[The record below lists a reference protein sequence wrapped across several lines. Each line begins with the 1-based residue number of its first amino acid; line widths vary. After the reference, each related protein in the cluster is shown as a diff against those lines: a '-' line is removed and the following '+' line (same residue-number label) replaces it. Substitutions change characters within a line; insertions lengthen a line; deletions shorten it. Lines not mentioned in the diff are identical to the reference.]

1 MNYSYL
7 VKKPTNQ
14 IQQKMAKIKHN
25 NFIDTVDEVLS
36 GAKEVG
42 VLHLYAEDKKLTG
55 RTIQIKG
62 KEMYH
67 FGTTGYL
74 GLEQEDRIKEAAIQ
88 AIRDYGTQFP
98 LSKSYISH
106 PLYSELEAKIEEMY
120 GIPPIITKNSTLGHL
135 AIIPTLLRDED
146 GVIMDHQVHWSV
158 QNACQLLK
166 LRGIPVEMIRHNN
179 LNMLEEKIKQLS
191 SKCDKIWYM
200 ADGVYSMFGD
210 YAPMAE
216 LMEITK
222 KYSQLHLYF
231 DDVHGMSWIGKNG
244 TGFVFDSIK
253 ELSENIVV
261 VGTLSKTF
269 GASGA
274 TLFCKNEKLRNKI
287 KNFGGPL
294 TFSAQLEPASVGA
307 AIASANIHLSP
318 EITIRQKELA
328 EKIDYFNQLLSLDNL
343 PIISK
348 NDSPVFFLGM
358 GTPVSAYNFVHRL
371 FKEGFFLNLGIYPAV
386 PIKNTGIRITLSSHN
401 QKQDIHELAEAMK
414 YHYPKALEETN
425 NSDEKVR
432 KAFGLTIHNT
442 ISIKNSI
449 EDDIIIEEKTTIED
463 MNKSDWNKRMAK
475 NNIFDWDGLVYLEKA
490 FKNNTD
496 QFNNWEFFYYT
507 IKDKKGKILL
517 MTFGTYGIWKDDML
531 ATESVS
537 KQLEEIRKTNPL
549 HLTSKVISLGCLFT
563 EGKHFYVNQEEEL
576 AERAVKLLLDK
587 LEEKYNDLKA
597 DMLVLRDFE
606 EKNTWDKVIQEQGY
620 FKINMPESCVYNAE
634 KWLNYEDFSKLLSP
648 RSRKHFNK
656 EIIPFEKHYTIE
668 IKDSLSDEEMEVA
681 YQLYENVKN
690 NNYAINTFQ
699 YAKSVFEKMNEC
711 PNWEFILLNLNTV
724 ETTPLVGVMF
734 CYKNQNHT
742 YVPELIG
749 MDYRWAKEF
758 NLYRQLLFQ
767 TIKRANELNFPQIDF
782 GVSASFE
789 KKKVGAK
796 IIPKVAYVQARDNYT
811 MEVMNTIQND
821 YKSIS

>member
-1 MNYSYL
+1 
-7 VKKPTNQ
+7 
-14 IQQKMAKIKHN
+14 MAKIKHN

-36 GAKEVG
+36 GAKNVG
-42 VLHLYAEDKKLTG
+42 VLHLYAEDRKLTG

-62 KEMYH
+62 KEMFH

-74 GLEQEDRIKEAAIQ
+74 GLEQDARIKEAAIQ
-88 AIRDYGTQFP
+88 AIKDYGTQFP

-106 PLYSELEAKIEEMY
+106 PLYSELESKIEEMY

-191 SKCDKIWYM
+191 SKCEKIWYM

-210 YAPMAE
+210 YAPISE
-216 LMEITK
+216 LIEMTK
-222 KYSQLHLYF
+222 KYNQLHLYF

-244 TGFVFDSIK
+244 TGFVFNCIK
-253 ELSENIVV
+253 ELPDNIVV

-274 TLFCKNEKLRNKI
+274 TLLCKNEKLRNKI

-307 AIASANIHLSP
+307 AIASAKIHLSS
-318 EITIRQKELA
+318 EITIRQHELA
-328 EKIDYFNQLLSLDNL
+328 DKISYFNQLLAEENL
-343 PIISK
+343 PIISV

-358 GTPVSAYNFVHRL
+358 GTPISSYNFVHRL
-371 FKEGFFLNLGIYPAV
+371 FNEGFFLNLGIYPAV

-401 QKQDIHELAEAMK
+401 QKQDIKELAEALK

-425 NSDEKVR
+425 NNDRKVR
-432 KAFGLTIHNT
+432 KAFGLYVTDEVIA
-442 ISIKNSI
+442 KNQI
-449 EDDIIIEEKTTIED
+449 DDIIIEEKNTILDVSE
-463 MNKSDWNKRMAK
+463 SEWNNLMGK
-475 NNIFDWDGLVYLEKA
+475 NNIFDWEGLVYLEKA
-490 FKNNTD
+490 FKNSID
-496 QFNNWEFFYYT
+496 KFNNWEFFYYT
-507 IKDKKGKILL
+507 IKDKRGKIIL
-517 MTFGTYGIWKDDML
+517 MTFGTYGLWKDDML

-537 KQLEEIRKTNPL
+537 KQLEEIRKTDPL

-563 EGKHFYVNQEEEL
+563 EGKHYYINENEEL
-576 AERAVKLLLDK
+576 AEKAVKLLLEK

-597 DMLVLRDFE
+597 DMVVLRDFE
-606 EKNTWDKVIQEQGY
+606 EKNTWDKTIQEQGY
-620 FKINMPESCVYNAE
+620 FKINMPESCVYKAE
-634 KWLNYEDFSKLLSP
+634 KWQNYLDFSKVLSP

-656 EIIPFEKHYTIE
+656 EIMTFEKYYNID
-668 IKDSLSDEEMEVA
+668 IKEKLSVEELEKA
-681 YQLYENVKN
+681 YKLYQNVKN

-699 YAKSVFEKMNEC
+699 YDKSVFERMNEC
-711 PNWEFILLNLNTV
+711 PNWEFITLHLNNV
-724 ETTPLVGVMF
+724 EDKPFVGVMF

-749 MDYRWAKEF
+749 MDYKWAKDF

-767 TIKRANELNFPQIDF
+767 TIKRANELNFAQIDF

-789 KKKVGAK
+789 KRKVGAK

-821 YKSIS
+821 YKSIL

>member
-1 MNYSYL
+1 
-7 VKKPTNQ
+7 
-14 IQQKMAKIKHN
+14 MAKIKHN

-36 GAKEVG
+36 GAKNVG

-62 KEMYH
+62 KEMFH

-74 GLEQEDRIKEAAIQ
+74 GLEQDARIKEAAIQ
-88 AIRDYGTQFP
+88 AIKDYGTQFP

-106 PLYSELEAKIEEMY
+106 PLYSKLESKIEEMY

-179 LNMLEEKIKQLS
+179 LKMLEEKIKQLS
-191 SKCDKIWYM
+191 SKCEKIWYM

-210 YAPMAE
+210 YAPISE
-216 LMEITK
+216 LIEMTK
-222 KYSQLHLYF
+222 KYNQLHLYF

-244 TGFVFDSIK
+244 TGFVFNCIK
-253 ELSENIVV
+253 ELPDNIVV

-274 TLFCKNEKLRNKI
+274 TLLCKNEKLRNKI

-307 AIASANIHLSP
+307 AIASAKIHLSS
-318 EITIRQKELA
+318 EITIRQHELA
-328 EKIDYFNQLLSLDNL
+328 NKISYFNQLLAEENL
-343 PIISK
+343 PIISV

-358 GTPVSAYNFVHRL
+358 GTPISSYNFVHRL
-371 FKEGFFLNLGIYPAV
+371 FNEGFFLNLGIYPAV

-401 QKQDIHELAEAMK
+401 QKQDIKELAEALK

-425 NSDEKVR
+425 NNDRKVR
-432 KAFGLTIHNT
+432 KAFGLYVTDEVIA
-442 ISIKNSI
+442 KNQI
-449 EDDIIIEEKTTIED
+449 EDIIIEEKNTILDVSE
-463 MNKSDWNKRMAK
+463 SEWNNLMGK
-475 NNIFDWDGLVYLEKA
+475 NNIFDWEGLVYLEKA
-490 FKNNTD
+490 FKNSID
-496 QFNNWEFFYYT
+496 KFNNWEFFYYT
-507 IKDKKGKILL
+507 IKDKRGKIIL
-517 MTFGTYGIWKDDML
+517 MTFGTYGLWKDDML

-537 KQLEEIRKTNPL
+537 KQLEEIRKTDPL

-563 EGKHFYVNQEEEL
+563 EGKHYYINENEEL
-576 AERAVKLLLDK
+576 AEKAVKLLLEK

-597 DMLVLRDFE
+597 DMVVLRDFE
-606 EKNTWDKVIQEQGY
+606 EKNTWDKTIQEQGY
-620 FKINMPESCVYNAE
+620 FKINMPESCVYKAE
-634 KWLNYEDFSKLLSP
+634 KWQNYLDFSKVLSP

-656 EIIPFEKHYTIE
+656 EIMTFEKYYNID
-668 IKDSLSDEEMEVA
+668 IKEKLSVEELEKA
-681 YQLYENVKN
+681 YKLYQNVKN

-699 YAKSVFEKMNEC
+699 YDKSVFERMNEC
-711 PNWEFILLNLNTV
+711 PNWEFITLHLNNV
-724 ETTPLVGVMF
+724 EDKPFVGVMF

-749 MDYRWAKEF
+749 MDYKWAKDF

-767 TIKRANELNFPQIDF
+767 TIKRANELNFAQIDF

-789 KKKVGAK
+789 KRKVGAK

-821 YKSIS
+821 YKSIL

>member
-1 MNYSYL
+1 
-7 VKKPTNQ
+7 
-14 IQQKMAKIKHN
+14 MAKIKHN

-36 GAKEVG
+36 GAKNVG

-74 GLEQEDRIKEAAIQ
+74 GLEQEERIKEAAIQ

-179 LNMLEEKIKQLS
+179 LNMLEDKIKQLS

-210 YAPMAE
+210 YAPIHE
-216 LMEITK
+216 LIELTK
-222 KYSQLHLYF
+222 KYSQLNLYF
-231 DDVHGMSWIGKNG
+231 DDVHGMSWKGKNG

-253 ELSENIVV
+253 ELPENIVV

-274 TLFCKNEKLRNKI
+274 TLLCKNEKLRNKI

-307 AIASANIHLSP
+307 AIASAKIHLST
-318 EITIRQKELA
+318 EITIRQMELA
-328 EKIDYFNQLLSLDNL
+328 DKIQYFNQLLSQLNL
-343 PIISK
+343 PIISI

-358 GTPVSAYNFVHRL
+358 GTPISAFNFVHRL
-371 FKEGFFLNLGIYPAV
+371 FNEGFFLNLGIYPAV

-401 QKQDIHELAEAMK
+401 HKQDIKELADAMNF
-414 YHYPKALEETN
+414 HYTKALEETN
-425 NSDEKVR
+425 NSNSKVR
-432 KAFGLTIHNT
+432 KAFGLDLEDALPLE
-442 ISIKNSI
+442 IKI
-449 EDDIIIEEKTTIED
+449 DDELVIEEKNTIED
-463 MNKSDWNKRMAK
+463 IAATNWNLIMGK
-475 NNIFDWDGLVYLEKA
+475 NNIFDWEGLRYLEKT
-490 FKNNTD
+490 FRNNRD
-496 QFNNWEFFYYT
+496 KYNNWDFFYYT
-507 IKDKKGKILL
+507 IKDKKGKIIL
-517 MTFGTYGIWKDDML
+517 MTFGTYGLWKDDML

-537 KQLEEIRKTNPL
+537 KHLEEIRKTIPM
-549 HLTSKVISLGCLFT
+549 HLTSKVVSLGCLFT
-563 EGKHFYVNQEEEL
+563 EGKHCYYDSESKL
-576 AERAVKLLLDK
+576 AEKAMKVLLDK

-606 EKNTWDKVIQEQGY
+606 VNNTWDKLIQEQGY
-620 FKINMPESCVYNAE
+620 FKINMPESCVFKAE
-634 KWLNYEDFSKLLSP
+634 NWQNYDDFSKILSP

-656 EIIPFEKHYTIE
+656 EIIPFEKHYNIS
-668 IKDSLSDEEMEVA
+668 IKNELNETEMERA
-681 YQLYENVKN
+681 YQLYLNVKN

-699 YAKSVFEKMNEC
+699 YTKSIFENMNEC
-711 PNWEFILLNLNTV
+711 PNWEFILVYLNTMEV
-724 ETTPLVGVMF
+724 NALVGVMF

-749 MDYRWAKEF
+749 MDYKWAKEY

-782 GVSASFE
+782 GISASFE
-789 KKKVGAK
+789 KRKVGAQ
-796 IIPKVAYVQARDNYT
+796 IIPKVAYVQARDNYSL
-811 MEVMNTIQND
+811 EVMNTIQND